1 MPNQS
6 ISEAE
11 CKRLAQ
17 VLEPKAL
24 PARSRSPQPPRTR
37 RRDAAAS
44 RRGGPEHTPGLP
56 KGRSRCGAGRRRP
69 TKKKPNVTPRERP
82 RLSESFRSESP
93 PHAARA
99 AHRTPRPHRTPARST
114 PSRPR
119 PSRARGPA
127 RRTSRSGRASTPSS
141 SGASRLPHAEERS
154 WVLRRLAT
162 SRRPHLVPRPCTKNT
177 FVLSSDVEHRRAP

>member
-1 MPNQS
+1 MTPGPHRDLSSCLGYHFARPKKQTSERDLTPVDPRTHRGGRLAKMPNQS

-44 RRGGPEHTPGLP
+44 RRGGSEHTPGLP

-82 RLSESFRSESP
+82 RLSKSFRSARSP
-93 PHAARA
+93 RA
-99 AHRTPRPHRTPARST
+99 AHNRIRPV
-114 PSRPR
+114 
-119 PSRARGPA
+119 
-127 RRTSRSGRASTPSS
+127 GRHKHTLTAAA
-141 SGASRLPHAEERS
+141 G
-154 WVLRRLAT
+154 
-162 SRRPHLVPRPCTKNT
+162 
-177 FVLSSDVEHRRAP
+177 

>member
-44 RRGGPEHTPGLP
+44 RRGGSEHTPGLP

-93 PHAARA
+93 PDAASA

-114 PSRPR
+114 RSRPT
-119 PSRARGPA
+119 PSRARGRA
-127 RRTSRSGRASTPSS
+127 RRICKKERASTRSS
-141 SGASRLPHAEERS
+141 SGASR
-154 WVLRRLAT
+154 RRRG
-162 SRRPHLVPRPCTKNT
+162 RRRTLGPPPLGRKPPTTPCTPP
-177 FVLSSDVEHRRAP
+177 LY